1 MSSRLHLAFSF
12 ALIAGAGSFA
22 AVALA
27 ADVKTVPMNLIS
39 DKGVGASIGTI
50 TLEDSDG
57 GLKLTLDLKGLKPG
71 AHGFH
76 LHAKGSCAPAEK
88 DGKMVAGLS
97 AGGHFD
103 PDNTKKHLGPTATGG
118 HKGDLP
124 VLKVAAD
131 GTATETL
138 LAPHLKLADTTGH
151 ALMIHAGG
159 DNYSDQPKPLG
170 GGGAR
175 VACGVVE

>member
-1 MSSRLHLAFSF
+1 MSPHLHLVASFS
-12 ALIAGAGSFA
+12 LLTMLAGLHTA
-22 AVALA
+22 ANA
-27 ADVKTVPMNLIS
+27 ANSKTVTMNLIS
-39 DKGVGASIGTI
+39 DKGVGAPIGTV
-50 TLEDSDG
+50 TLEDSADG
-57 GLKLTLDLKGLKPG
+57 LMLKLNLKGLTPG
-71 AHGFH
+71 DHGFH

-103 PDNTKKHLGPTATGG
+103 PDDTQKHLGPDAVGG

-131 GTATETL
+131 GSATESL
-138 LAPHLKLADTTGH
+138 LAPHLKLADTAGH

-170 GGGAR
+170 GGGGR

>member
-1 MSSRLHLAFSF
+1 MSSHLHLAASFSLL
-12 ALIAGAGSFA
+12 ALLAGFHTA
-22 AVALA
+22 AEA
-27 ADVKTVPMNLIS
+27 ANSKTVTMDLIS
-39 DKGVGASIGTI
+39 SKGIGAPIGTV
-50 TLEDSDG
+50 TLEDSAG
-57 GLKLTLDLKGLKPG
+57 GLMLKLNLKGLKPG
-71 AHGFH
+71 DHGFH

-103 PDNTKKHLGPTATGG
+103 PDNTKKHLGPIATGG

-124 VLKVAAD
+124 ILKVAAN

-138 LAPHLKLADTTGH
+138 LAPHLKLADTAGH

-175 VACGVVE
+175 VACGVVQ